1 VKLWLVRHA
10 RPLIDAGICYGATD
24 VPADADHTQAVAVQ
38 LAPLLPA
45 GLTVWTSPL
54 QRCSALADQLL
65 ALRPDLRLRV
75 DARLT
80 ELDFGC
86 WEGQR
91 WDAIPRAAYDA
102 WTANFGTTRFGGR
115 ESVNELLQRVAAARA
130 EAQALGQDAVWVT
143 HAGVLRAIAL
153 LDQGLSTL
161 EQAPQWPQAV
171 AAWGEWQ
178 LQAG

>member
-1 VKLWLVRHA
+1 MRHA
-10 RPLIDAGICYGATD
+10 RPLIAAGICYGATD
-24 VPADADHTQAVAVQ
+24 VPADAHHTQAVAAQ

-54 QRCSALADQLL
+54 QRCSALAEQLRN
-65 ALRPDLRLRV
+65 LRPDLRLRV
-75 DARLT
+75 DARLA

-91 WDAIPRAAYDA
+91 WDAIPRAAYDE
-102 WTANFGTTRFGGR
+102 WTADFGAARFGGR

-130 EAQALGQDAVWVT
+130 EAKALGQDAVWVT

-161 EQAPQWPQAV
+161 EQAPQWPLLV
-171 AAWGEWQ
+171 AEWGGWEECS
-178 LQAG
+178 L